1 MIDQCF
7 VYKIA
12 QNLCRRNHMNTRT
25 IGTALLVM
33 LMFVG
38 LSVTSWAAEPAAKGD
53 SEAFGQAPLAKLIMG
68 NIGRL
73 LVLRSELGITND
85 QKKKIGEIVKSHRD
99 EIRPVAKEIIAK
111 RRALQQAVINKP
123 GDETAIRS
131 AAGELGKAVGDAGV
145 LASKIVVQVKPAL
158 TSQQLDRIEKFRADT
173 QKATTDWLD
182 QMGK

>member
-1 MIDQCF
+1 
-7 VYKIA
+7 
-12 QNLCRRNHMNTRT
+12 MNTRT